1 MNDQNVEGLSSGEL
15 LRMTS
20 DVVAAYVK
28 NNPLQAAELTSV
40 IQTVHSSLSVLN
52 GGGEAKAEPQKPAV
66 SIRRSVTPDYIVCL
80 EDGKKLKMLKRHL
93 RTTYGLTP
101 DEYRAKWG
109 LPTDYPMVAP
119 NYAKQRSAFAK
130 KIGLGHSTKRR
141 TKKR

>member
-66 SIRRSVTPDYIVCL
+66 SIRRSVTPEI
-80 EDGKKLKMLKRHL
+80 G
-93 RTTYGLTP
+93 
-101 DEYRAKWG
+101 RAH
-109 LPTDYPMVAP
+109 V
-119 NYAKQRSAFAK
+119 
-130 KIGLGHSTKRR
+130 
-141 TKKR
+141 